1 MLETKEKIREKGQKL
16 CGGEM
21 KEEKG
26 KGRKMGMMLHTVIPI
41 PAAQKTA
48 VRKCPS
54 LRPVWHPVQVIAQK
68 VKIK

>member
-16 CGGEM
+16 CVWGEM

-41 PAAQKTA
+41 PAAQETA
-48 VRKCPS
+48 VRKCQ
-54 LRPVWHPVQVIAQK
+54 L
-68 VKIK
+68 